1 MIKFLPILL
10 ALAYAGVMLA
20 LSVWRTQKVLHQKS
34 SPLTDRALLAEMA
47 PLARALQV
55 PHIELRVFE
64 MPVVNALAA
73 PDGKVYLTRGMVQ
86 AWAQGKITGPEMAS
100 VVAHELGHLSL
111 GHLRRR
117 MIDFTGQNAVFV
129 VLTALLS
136 RFLPFIGV
144 WIANLITSAVMARL
158 SRRDEFEAD
167 EFAAALMIKA
177 GLGTLPQRR
186 LLAKLGDLSGNPG
199 MTPDWLMSHPPIPE
213 RIAAIEAAEA
223 RWGAVTG

>member
-1 MIKFLPILL
+1 MIRFLPILL

-20 LSVWRTQKVLHQKS
+20 LSAWRTQKMLAQRS
-34 SPLTDRALLAEMA
+34 SPVTETRLLAEMA

-55 PHIELRVFE
+55 PAIALRVFE
-64 MPVVNALAA
+64 MPGVNALAA
-73 PDGKVYLTRGMVQ
+73 PDGQVYLTRGMVK
-86 AWAQGKITGPEMAS
+86 AWAAGQITGPEIAS

-136 RFLPFIGV
+136 RWLPFLGV
-144 WIANLITSAVMARL
+144 WIANLLTSAVMARL

-177 GLGTLPQRR
+177 GLGTGPQRR

-199 MTPDWLMSHPPIPE
+199 VTPDWLMSHPPIPD
-213 RIAAIEAAEA
+213 RIAAIEHAEA
-223 RWGAVTG
+223 RWNSPAL